1 MNSQRFLR
9 RREAAH
15 YLWERGI
22 RGAAANLAKIAPIG
36 GGPAFR
42 HVGASPAARVFIRA
56 ELTGCKSCTALGISV
71 CAAAP
76 VLAICRSLIA
86 AGHDPHKQL
95 RVYRG
100 DVLCLIVRSIG
111 EGAGLTVAD
120 DRLGRPKFRR
130 HTAPQSDVAGPYD
143 VKIGKARR

>member
-1 MNSQRFLR
+1 MTHIPSNFKRFN
-9 RREAAH
+9 AAT
-15 YLWERGI
+15 L
-22 RGAAANLAKIAPIG
+22 IG
-36 GGPAFR
+36 GGSAFR

-56 ELTGCKSCTALGISV
+56 ELTACNTCTALGISV
-71 CAAAP
+71 RAAAP
-76 VLAICRSLIA
+76 VLAICRALLA

-143 VKIGKARR
+143 ARIEGARR

>member
-1 MNSQRFLR
+1 MNSERFLR

-15 YLWERGI
+15 YPQERGI
-22 RGAAANLAKIAPIG
+22 RGTAANLAKIGLIG

-42 HVGASPAARVFIRA
+42 HVGASSAARVFIRA
-56 ELTGCKSCTALGISV
+56 ELTDCNTCTALGLIV
-71 CAAAP
+71 RAAAP
-76 VLAICRSLIA
+76 VLEICRRLVA

-95 RVYRG
+95 RAYRG

-111 EGAGLTVAD
+111 EGAELTVAD

-130 HTAPQSDVAGPYD
+130 HTAPQSDVAGPYNA
-143 VKIGKARR
+143 KIEGARR